1 MSRPDHD
8 ARCALVDSSP
18 SVQAHLSILQTVIQR
33 MAGNSAGCKTW
44 CITIVSAILVV
55 TAEQQSPSVAWIA
68 VFPTALFAALDI
80 YYLALEKGFRCT
92 YEAFVKKLHDGC
104 LHPEDLYDLQP
115 TGSVWWLQVRA
126 ARSFSVWGFYL
137 PVAMLALVLGWAV
150 SSGVA

>member
-1 MSRPDHD
+1 MSKPGNEPDT
-8 ARCALVDSSP
+8 ALVDSSP
-18 SVQAHLSILQTVIQR
+18 SVQAHLSILQAVIQR

-55 TAEQQSPSVAWIA
+55 TAEQQNPSVVWIA

-92 YEAFVKKLHDGC
+92 YEAFVRKLHTGD
-104 LHPEDLYDLQP
+104 LLPSDLYDVQP
-115 TGSVWWLQVRA
+115 TGSVWRLQA
-126 ARSFSVWGFYL
+126 GALRSFSVWGFYL
-137 PVAMLALVLGWAV
+137 PVAMLALVVGWAV